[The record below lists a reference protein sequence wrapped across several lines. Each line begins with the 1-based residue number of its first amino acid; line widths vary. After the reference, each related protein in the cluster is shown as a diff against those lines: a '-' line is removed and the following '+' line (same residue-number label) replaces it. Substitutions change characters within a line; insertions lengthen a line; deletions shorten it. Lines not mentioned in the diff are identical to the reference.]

1 MTDRVPL
8 SLAAGQKCKIII
20 RMQDGSVVRGYFL
33 PPDPTDISGLAERSP
48 SNIRE
53 LLTANCEREDGT
65 LLDVDWANL
74 KAVFFVSSF
83 KGDRTQNK
91 VRFYGNGPMI
101 ESIWVEITFADD
113 EVIEGCID
121 NSLRHLQNDGF
132 FLRPSSPD
140 TNNLLIYVEKASIVK
155 YRVLGVRTEEL
166 AIS

>member
-1 MTDRVPL
+1 MTERVPL
-8 SLAAGQKCKIII
+8 SIAAGQKSKIIL

-33 PPDPTDISGLAERSP
+33 PPEPTDLEVLVEKSP
-48 SNIRE
+48 SSLRE
-53 LLTANCEREDGT
+53 MLNASCIREDGT
-65 LLDVDWANL
+65 KLDVEWSDL

-101 ESIWVEITFADD
+101 ESIWVEITFGDG

-155 YRVLGVRTEEL
+155 YRVLGIRTEEL
-166 AIS
+166 ATS